1 MKLKLSKKTGVR
13 IIKRI
18 SFFALIVF
26 VSLFFYKESCA
37 QELDE
42 HETKEIVVVLDCSKS
57 MENVDSQ
64 YLAVD
69 FIKNLAAMLPRT
81 YKMGIV
87 AYKEDVCISLP
98 LGSSYAMAENE
109 FEELEYKH
117 YGNVGA
123 GIEEAVRLFQNE
135 FTRKQIILISDGE
148 IMMESTEKTEEV
160 VKVFSE
166 ATDCAEEK
174 GIEIDVIALGNH
186 IEDGYTV
193 YDAAEATGGQLYELE
208 NGERLSEF
216 IEKNLLDEWN
226 LNESHIG
233 KLNGTSGELE
243 VKLPDCYME
252 TAKILLLGKQQNENL
267 TVNCEAEKLNV
278 LKGKN
283 YTMIELTKPG
293 SEDVKIQ
300 TFSETAMDIDAY
312 LITEYDFEI
321 ITGHTYIPETQT
333 ADIWMEIT
341 NRYGKNLLDGHLKD
355 GGMKVYLE
363 DKERAYEVVDGKAVI
378 EEKYQSD
385 GSANLQISFEDVAG
399 NYYGNTSVEE
409 KIIVPVVEEE
419 PEPIDWFFWLVIT
432 VFIIAI
438 TLIFYVAARRKKI
451 WGSRKRVID
460 ESRVPV
466 NEKGIHK
473 TDFCGKIQIYVI
485 HNKEEIDYPP
495 ASINLFARCNKEM
508 ITLEWLLDA
517 CNLPLD
523 VKGAERIII
532 KPGEDKSLMIKNNSK
547 ATALKGRELLI
558 KGHSYHLYYHEK
570 VTFIFDMED
579 TEIEVHYKDLKPN
592 ER

>member
-1 MKLKLSKKTGVR
+1 M
-13 IIKRI
+13 
-18 SFFALIVF
+18 
-26 VSLFFYKESCA
+26 
-37 QELDE
+37 
-42 HETKEIVVVLDCSKS
+42 
-57 MENVDSQ
+57 DS
-64 YLAVD
+64 
-69 FIKNLAAMLPRT
+69 
-81 YKMGIV
+81 
-87 AYKEDVCISLP
+87 E
-98 LGSSYAMAENE
+98 
-109 FEELEYKH
+109 
-117 YGNVGA
+117 
-123 GIEEAVRLFQNE
+123 
-135 FTRKQIILISDGE
+135 
-148 IMMESTEKTEEV
+148 EKTEESMETYRQMV
-160 VKVFSE
+160 ILAKNK
-166 ATDCAEEK
+166 A
-174 GIEIDVIALGNH
+174 IEIDVLALGNY
-186 IEDGYTV
+186 IKEGYTI
-193 YDAAEATGGQLYELE
+193 YSTSEETNGQLYEMTDS
-208 NGERLSEF
+208 ERLNDYV
-216 IEKNLLDEWN
+216 EKYFFDEWGI
-226 LNESHIG
+226 NESHIG

-283 YTMIELTKPG
+283 YTLIELTKPG

-300 TFSETAMDIDAY
+300 TFTETAMDIDAY

-333 ADIWMEIT
+333 AEIWMEIT

-363 DKERAYEVVDGKAVI
+363 DKERAYEVIDGKAFI

-399 NYYGNTSVEE
+399 NYYGNTSAEE

-419 PEPIDWFFWLVIT
+419 PEPIDWFFWSVII

-460 ESRVPV
+460 ESRVSV
-466 NEKGIHK
+466 IEKGIHK

-570 VTFIFDMED
+570 VTFIFDIED